1 MKYEE
6 FEARAKSAFDDCSE
20 MKRMLWNMQTV
31 VGAVPDT
38 VRKNERLDR
47 KRAELRQE
55 NAALKAELD
64 DLKGNAEGFEPDAY
78 MRLPLDA
85 DGVPIRIGDKVWYVG
100 SDLEITKSEPQ
111 EVVGLVSVFCADG
124 TYIMTR
130 DYTDKATRPNMLTHN
145 PPEPPDSWEK
155 LEEDALKYQCAY
167 FFGISEDKN
176 TTCVNC
182 KKSSEV
188 TGIPCRLNMQIDL
201 VKRAKRLAGIEEQEG
216 DVCERC
222 RNEVDDKNVRRRK
235 SRRGSNVV
243 GR

>member
-31 VGAVPDT
+31 VGAVPDM

-85 DGVPIRIGDKVWYVG
+85 DGVPIRIGDEVNIDGDSMTVLGYRLHDDMLLLIAEDK
-100 SDLEITKSEPQ
+100 KS
-111 EVVGLVSVFCADG
+111 GLVF
-124 TYIMTR
+124 T
-130 DYTDKATRPNMLTHN
+130 
-145 PPEPPDSWEK
+145 PEPSRVCHFKPEPADSWEK
-155 LEEDALKYQCAY
+155 LEEDARKRICDYAHAPRDDDGLVMCDGCRFHKPETGLNCIQG
-167 FFGISEDKN
+167 FG
-176 TTCVNC
+176 V
-182 KKSSEV
+182 
-188 TGIPCRLNMQIDL
+188 DL
-201 VKRAKRLAGIEEQEG
+201 VKRAKRLAGVEGEQ
-216 DVCERC
+216 R
-222 RNEVDDKNVRRRK
+222 
-235 SRRGSNVV
+235 
-243 GR
+243 